1 MKYIGTDTQFPA
13 TPSTNNIFPNISGA
27 FAFRL
32 LNRNDGSHWG
42 LNNWNDYSLTSHIPL
57 GGYDHLKSEYAD
69 ASKVQYTEIPP
80 AATTQRPSCPSGY
93 GAPKPTPVPP
103 TGETI
108 TIIVKLNSSPQD
120 TSLNT
125 AVNYVDSSGAT
136 KNAFIE
142 HMLAGDSKTITIP
155 KESTSLVP
163 GWITGNSFDGWYNI
177 CGDANPEIA
186 LTGQSGTANVTWN
199 SCSFSPD

>member
-1 MKYIGTDTQFPA
+1 MTTLRLSMRMHRKSIMWKFLPHQSRNALPA
-13 TPSTNNIFPNISGA
+13 HQDIM
-27 FAFRL
+27 R
-32 LNRNDGSHWG
+32 R
-42 LNNWNDYSLTSHIPL
+42 
-57 GGYDHLKSEYAD
+57 
-69 ASKVQYTEIPP
+69 
-80 AATTQRPSCPSGY
+80 
-93 GAPKPTPVPP
+93 KPTPSNP

-108 TIIVKLNSSPQD
+108 TITVKLNNSPQN

-125 AVNYVDSSGAT
+125 AVNYVDGSGAT
-136 KNAFIE
+136 KNAFIK

-155 KESTSLVP
+155 KESTSLAP

-177 CGDANPEIA
+177 CGDDNPEIA